1 MSDSTA
7 PRISFVVA
15 TDTFATVA
23 EVLASLRDQPDPEGI
38 EVVLACPSEAG
49 LGESAEAPAGSLRI
63 VEVGELVPI
72 EGAFAAGIR
81 AASAPVVLIGET
93 HAFPE
98 RGALEPLIR
107 AICDDGYAAVAPG
120 LRNANPETA
129 ASWASLM
136 VTYGWTLG
144 ERREATALSTH
155 NTAYRRELL
164 LAFGDELPALLR
176 LGGDVHGRL
185 RRQGHRLLVEPASV
199 FAHQN
204 VVQLRSCIGDRFH
217 AARSYSASRSE
228 SWSVARRGLY
238 AVAAPLIPLVIA
250 ARVVRSP
257 GWRAHRSELPRS
269 IFLPMAVSLAAHG
282 AGELAAYAAGVGNS
296 PERIIEYE
304 IHRARHL

>member
-1 MSDSTA
+1 MSEATG

-15 TDTFATVA
+15 TDTLATVA
-23 EVLASLRDQPDPEGI
+23 DVLASLRAQPDPEGI
-38 EVVLACPSEAG
+38 EVVLACPSEAA
-49 LGESAEAPAGSLRI
+49 LGEGVDPPAGPLRI
-63 VEVGELVPI
+63 VEVELVPI
-72 EGAFAAGIR
+72 EAAFAAGIR

-93 HAFPE
+93 HAFPDP
-98 RGALEPLIR
+98 GALEPLIR
-107 AICDDGYAAVAPG
+107 AICDDGYAAAAPG

-144 ERREATALSTH
+144 DRREANDLSTH
-155 NTAYRRELL
+155 NTAYRRDLL

-185 RRQGHRLLVEPASV
+185 RRQGHRLLVEPAAV
-199 FAHQN
+199 FSHQN
-204 VVQLRSCIGDRFH
+204 VVQLRSCIGDRFY

-228 SWSVARRGLY
+228 SWSVARRALY

-257 GWRAHRSELPRS
+257 GWKAHRSELPRTV
-269 IFLPMAVSLAAHG
+269 FLPMAVSLAAHG
-282 AGELAAYAAGVGNS
+282 AGELAAYAAGVGNA
-296 PERIIEYE
+296 PERIISYE